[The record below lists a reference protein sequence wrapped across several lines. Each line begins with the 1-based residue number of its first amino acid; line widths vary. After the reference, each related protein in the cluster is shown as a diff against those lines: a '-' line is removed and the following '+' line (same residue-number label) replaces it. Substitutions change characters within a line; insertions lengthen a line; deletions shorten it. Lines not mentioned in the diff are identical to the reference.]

1 MTDAQAR
8 RRADAQIDARICS
21 CASVRL
27 CVCASVSGCAMKSD
41 ITRLQQQ
48 LTEQRTA
55 QQRSD
60 SVIAANVAG
69 LARLLQSVS
78 DSVQAHQVMLT
89 QLRGDVRVELY
100 NVEQQLVA
108 IQELTG
114 QSQQRLSELRTQLEQ
129 RQTRIGADT
138 AAPTSPSPSAV
149 PGAPPAAP
157 PAALGEPGPD
167 QLLEL
172 SIQQLRRG
180 SPGTARDGFA
190 EFLRRYPTHPRAADA
205 LFFTGEAWTA
215 DQRADSAAAAYRAV
229 VQRFPQSPRAASSIY
244 KLGLQ
249 ALAAGRTSEARD
261 DFNRV
266 VGSYPSSD
274 EAGLARERLR
284 SLPPR

>member
-1 MTDAQAR
+1 MHSD
-8 RRADAQIDARICS
+8 I
-21 CASVRL
+21 VRL
-27 CVCASVSGCAMKSD
+27 
-41 ITRLQQQ
+41 QNQ
-48 LTEQRTA
+48 LADQRTA
-55 QQRSD
+55 QQRED

-114 QSQQRLSELRTQLEQ
+114 QSQQRLSELHTQIEQ
-129 RQTRIGADT
+129 RQRADSMP
-138 AAPTSPSPSAV
+138 AAV
-149 PGAPPAAP
+149 APPAAP
-157 PAALGEPGPD
+157 GSPPAAPAAPSAANEPSPD
-167 QLLEL
+167 QLMDL

-190 EFLRRYPTHPRAADA
+190 EFLRRYPTNPRAADA

-215 DQRADSAAAAYRAV
+215 DQKADSAAVAYRAV
-229 VQRFPQSPRAASSIY
+229 IQRFPQSPRTPSSIY

-249 ALAAGRTSEARD
+249 ALAGGRTQEARD

-266 VGSYPSSD
+266 IGSYPTSD
-274 EAGLARERLR
+274 EAALARERLR
-284 SLPPR
+284 TLPPR